1 MMGSPFQA
9 RRAILKRGLLST
21 VRQGLLLSS
30 SLLNSLLSGV
40 SLASGSLVLGG
51 GSLVLGAGLVLNAVA
66 AETPPASARPPQ
78 QLPITAQWCLSGQSR
93 CIGLEVARTMQQQSF
108 GMQRRPR
115 LAQLRGMWFPYSTPT
130 PVRFWMHLTPEP
142 LDMIFVRD
150 GRVLMVVAEAR
161 PCMHLPCPS
170 YGPDTPVDGVVEL
183 AGGEAARLGIRAGTP
198 VAISPL
204 SRPLAAAGP

>member
-1 MMGSPFQA
+1 MIRAPFQA
-9 RRAILKRGLLST
+9 RRAILKRGLLSG
-21 VRQGLLLSS
+21 VGLARGIGLAT
-30 SLLNSLLSGV
+30 GIG
-40 SLASGSLVLGG
+40 LASGSLA
-51 GSLVLGAGLVLNAVA
+51 LGAGLVLDAVA
-66 AETPPASARPPQ
+66 AETSPARPPQ
-78 QLPITAQWCLSGQSR
+78 QLPISAQWCLSGPTR

-115 LAQLRGMWFPYSTPT
+115 LAPLRGMWFPYSTPT

-170 YGPDTPVDGVVEL
+170 YGPDAPVDGVVEL